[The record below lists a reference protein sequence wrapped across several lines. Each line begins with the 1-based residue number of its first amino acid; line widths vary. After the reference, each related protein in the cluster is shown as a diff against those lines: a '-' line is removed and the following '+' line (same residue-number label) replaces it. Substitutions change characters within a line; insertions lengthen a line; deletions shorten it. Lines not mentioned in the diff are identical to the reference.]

1 MYERERKMD
10 LASFL
15 VTAKQNTYA
24 SGKPGEILEDGTQ
37 EFLFQ
42 EGEFRYRDRF
52 LGGSAFIG
60 QELVW
65 QSDRLVWGMNYYGVA
80 TSAAPPELG
89 HFLKKALH
97 RVSVDRPFRGEHA
110 LLEDGFEYRDESQGD
125 IDSFTGVELI
135 TYDGT
140 EVYHLVYHGGSLD
153 HL

>member
-1 MYERERKMD
+1 MRESKMD

-15 VTAKQNTYA
+15 VMAKQNTYA

-89 HFLKKALH
+89 HFLKKALQ
-97 RVSVDRPFRGEHA
+97 RVSEERPFRGQHV
-110 LLEDGFEYRDESQGD
+110 LLENGFEYLDESEGD
-125 IDSFTGVELI
+125 IASFTGVELI
-135 TYDGT
+135 LYDGT
-140 EVYHLVYHGGSLD
+140 EVYRLVYHGGSLN